1 MAWYAELI
9 RKRWYCIRGI
19 DMIHE
24 YKKKLYDDW
33 YNSLTEEE
41 KERLAEIKKQK
52 QEKADQELKMI
63 LLQLSAMK
71 TLLSGLL
78 SERYIL

>member
-1 MAWYAELI
+1 
-9 RKRWYCIRGI
+9 
-19 DMIHE
+19 MIHE
-24 YKKKLYDDW
+24 YKKKLYDNW

-41 KERLAEIKKQK
+41 KERLTEIKEQN

-63 LLQLSAMK
+63 MSQLSAMK